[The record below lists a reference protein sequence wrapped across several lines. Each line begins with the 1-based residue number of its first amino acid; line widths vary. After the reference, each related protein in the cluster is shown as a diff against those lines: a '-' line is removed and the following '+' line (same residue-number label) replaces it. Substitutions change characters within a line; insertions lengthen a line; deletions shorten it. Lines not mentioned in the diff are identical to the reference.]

1 MDLVEGM
8 VVMAAGREVFDVVI
22 VGLVELVGLVI
33 AGLL

>member
-1 MDLVEGM
+1 MEGM